1 MLSNGKITIQW
12 IAIYLNNSVIQPV
25 NNWGLVKLAIQA
37 WDVQMLVN
45 GDPRLNDKSRYGLF
59 VCLLVCMFELVFDC
73 LLINHVPRDYQISE
87 EKPWKRDCL
96 LVYLF

>member
-1 MLSNGKITIQW
+1 MNYKNDMLSNGKITIQW

-25 NNWGLVKLAIQA
+25 NNWGLV
-37 WDVQMLVN
+37 QMLVN
-45 GDPRLNDKSRYGLF
+45 GDPRLNDKSRSGLF
-59 VCLLVCMFELVFDC
+59 VCLLFCMFELVFDC
-73 LLINHVPRDYQISE
+73 LLINLVPRDYQISE